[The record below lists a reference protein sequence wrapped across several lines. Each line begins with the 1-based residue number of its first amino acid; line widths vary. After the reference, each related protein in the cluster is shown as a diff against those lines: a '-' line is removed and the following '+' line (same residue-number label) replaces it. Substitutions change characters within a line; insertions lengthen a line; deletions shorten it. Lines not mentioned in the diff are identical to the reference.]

1 MEQDYLGELEAAF
14 NILKD
19 KYIKIEYLIEDNWRL
34 INKFFKHIKKD
45 LSLPIKLVGYL
56 RAIYIY

>member
-19 KYIKIEYLIEDNWRL
+19 KYIEIEHLIEDN
-34 INKFFKHIKKD
+34 
-45 LSLPIKLVGYL
+45 
-56 RAIYIY
+56 